1 MPSKP
6 PRPPPEREKTD
17 QSLHVERNKTDH
29 ELGKQH
35 RAMLENADAVV
46 ERARDR
52 ADEVLESAR
61 EHADQSIARD
71 GSSAPERLTLRNDR
85 LLEDAALQHERRVA
99 DEEVSEER
107 QDRIR
112 ALANLLRLEREQ
124 TDEQL
129 LIERDRGD
137 AIVAARDDFLAMVSH
152 DLRTLLGG
160 IALHAELQVRNAGE
174 DAAGQRNLMAGQ
186 SIQRLVARMNR
197 LIGDLLDV
205 TSIEAGRLAMTAERQ
220 DVQPLIRDALQ
231 AFHPTA
237 SAKGISLEATFAE
250 GPLVA
255 TVDHDRILQV
265 LANLLSNAIK
275 FTPTGGAIRVGVAPV
290 GHELRFC
297 VTDTG
302 HGIATEH
309 LQAIFE
315 RFWQVTGGD
324 RRGLGLGLYISRCIV
339 EAHAGRIWAKSD
351 INQGTAVWFTL
362 PLTEA
367 APETVTKAPH

>member
-1 MPSKP
+1 
-6 PRPPPEREKTD
+6 
-17 QSLHVERNKTDH
+17 
-29 ELGKQH
+29 
-35 RAMLENADAVV
+35 
-46 ERARDR
+46 
-52 ADEVLESAR
+52 VLESVR
-61 EHADQSIARD
+61 EHADESIARK
-71 GSSAPERLTLRNDR
+71 GSSAPERLTLQNERAR
-85 LLEDAALQHERRVA
+85 EDAALEHERRVA
-99 DEEVSEER
+99 DEEVSEAR

-129 LIERDRGD
+129 LIERGRGD
-137 AIVAARDDFLAMVSH
+137 AMVAARDDFLAMVSH

-174 DAAGQRNLMAGQ
+174 DAAGQRSLVAAQ

-205 TSIEAGRLAMTAERQ
+205 TSIEAGRLAMMPERH

-231 AFHPTA
+231 AFQPTA
-237 SAKGISLEATFAE
+237 SAKGILLEATFAQA
-250 GPLVA
+250 PLEA
-255 TVDHDRILQV
+255 TFDHDRILQV

-275 FTPTGGAIRVGVAPV
+275 FTATGGAIRVRVEPADR
-290 GHELRFC
+290 ELRFC

-302 HGIATEH
+302 QGIAAEH

-324 RRGLGLGLYISRCIV
+324 RRGLGLGLYISKCIV
-339 EAHAGRIWAKSD
+339 EAHGGRIWAESD
-351 INQGTAVWFTL
+351 VDQGTAVWFTL
-362 PLTEA
+362 PLTGA
-367 APETVTKAPH
+367 ARQTVSPTPH